1 MKSKQISV
9 TEAVSMIKEGMTV
22 MIGGFMA
29 VGSPISIIDK
39 MVESGVKNLTI
50 ICNDTA
56 FPDKGIGKLVANK
69 QVKKIITSHIGTN
82 PSTIEQFN
90 NKEIDIEFNPQ
101 GTLVER
107 IRSAGAGL
115 GGFLTPTGLGTVV
128 QNGKQVINVDG
139 RDYLLEKPLKADVA
153 LLGASI
159 SDTYGNLFYKGSS
172 QNFNTAMATA
182 ADLVIAEAEEIVEAG
197 KIAPENVATQSIF
210 VHYIV
215 KRTV

>member
-9 TEAVSMIKEGMTV
+9 TEAVSMIKDGMTV

-139 RDYLLEKPLKADVA
+139 RDYLLEKPLKTDVA

>member
-9 TEAVSMIKEGMTV
+9 TEAVSMIKDGMTV

-90 NKEIDIEFNPQ
+90 NKEIEIEFNPQ

-115 GGFLTPTGLGTVV
+115 GGFLTPTGIGTVV

>member
-1 MKSKQISV
+1 MKSKQISA
-9 TEAVSMIKEGMTV
+9 TEAAAMVKDGMTV

-82 PSTIEQFN
+82 PCTIEQFN
-90 NKEIDIEFNPQ
+90 NKEIEIEFNPQ

-182 ADLVIAEAEEIVEAG
+182 ADLVIAEAEEIVEVG
-197 KIAPENVATQSIF
+197 KIAPESVATQSIF
-210 VHYIV
+210 VNFIV
-215 KRTV
+215 KKSV

>member
-1 MKSKQISV
+1 MKNKQISA
-9 TEAVSMIKEGMTV
+9 TEAAAMVKDGMTV

-90 NKEIDIEFNPQ
+90 GKEIDIEFNPQ

-115 GGFLTPTGLGTVV
+115 GGFLTPTGIGTVV
-128 QNGKQVINVDG
+128 QNGKQILNVDG

-182 ADLVIAEAEEIVEAG
+182 ADLVIAEAEEIVDVG
-197 KIAPENVATQSIF
+197 KIAPESVATQSIF
-210 VHYIV
+210 VNFIV
-215 KRTV
+215 KKSV

>member
-1 MKSKQISV
+1 MKSKQISA
-9 TEAVSMIKEGMTV
+9 TEAAAMVKDGMTV

-82 PSTIEQFN
+82 PCTIEQFN
-90 NKEIDIEFNPQ
+90 NKEIEIEFNPQ

-139 RDYLLEKPLKADVA
+139 RDYLLEKPL
-153 LLGASI
+153 
-159 SDTYGNLFYKGSS
+159 
-172 QNFNTAMATA
+172 
-182 ADLVIAEAEEIVEAG
+182 
-197 KIAPENVATQSIF
+197 
-210 VHYIV
+210 
-215 KRTV
+215 